1 MSILAAVAVPHPPLI
16 FQEVGQGREKTISKT
31 VEAYKEAMNF
41 VASFKPD
48 TIILT
53 SPHTELYADYFHVS
67 GSKGADGDFTRFG
80 APQVKIHADYDEAF
94 VALLS
99 EYAQKQN
106 IPCGTLGEKDPSLD
120 HASLIPL
127 KFLSEVWQNYR
138 VVRIGLSGLSWQTH
152 YQLGKLIAEVSQK
165 LSRRTVVIASGDL
178 SHKLLADGPYGF
190 ATEGPVFD
198 KETTKAFESGDF
210 EILFNMSPA
219 FCEKAAE
226 CGHRSFL
233 IMAGTLDGKAVKS
246 KLLSYEGP
254 FGVGYAV
261 ATFEPKGENVNR
273 RFDQIFEEKK
283 QKEILNRREKEDALV
298 SFARKCV
305 EAFVENGKP
314 LDFPSD
320 LPDELMK
327 NRAGTFVTLKKDG
340 KLRGCIGTIE
350 PVRENIA
357 REIWHNAVSA
367 CSKDPRFQPVQK
379 DELKDI
385 VYSVDVLTE
394 AKPVKDKSLL
404 DPKKHGIIVQNGMRR
419 GLLLPDLE
427 GVDTTDEQIRIARQK
442 GGIAS
447 FEPIDLFYFEVKR
460 HH

>member
-16 FQEVGQGREKTISKT
+16 FEEVGQGREKEISKT
-31 VEAYKEAMNF
+31 VEAYKEAMRF

-48 TIILT
+48 TIIIT

-67 GSKGADGDFTRFG
+67 DGKGADGNFTRFN
-80 APQVKIHADYDEAF
+80 APQVKIHADYDEEF
-94 VALLS
+94 VRLLS
-99 EYAQKQN
+99 EYALKQN
-106 IPCGTLGEKDPSLD
+106 IPCGTLGEKDPSID
-120 HASLIPL
+120 HGSLIPL
-127 KFLSEVWQNYR
+127 RFLSETWQNYR

-152 YQLGKLIAEVSQK
+152 YQLGKIIAEVSKK
-165 LSRRTVVIASGDL
+165 LSRRTVFIASGDL

-190 ATEGPVFD
+190 VAEGPVFD
-198 KETTKAFESGDF
+198 EKTTKAFKSGDF
-210 EILFNMSPA
+210 GMLFDFSPA

-233 IMAGTLDGKAVKS
+233 IMAGALDGKNIQS

-261 ATFEPKGENVNR
+261 ATFEPKGDDNNR
-273 RFDQIFEEKK
+273 RFDEKFEEKK
-283 QKEILNRREKEDALV
+283 QKEILSRREKEDALV
-298 SFARKCV
+298 RFARKCV
-305 EAFVENGKP
+305 ETFVQNGKP
-314 LDFPSD
+314 LDFPNN
-320 LPDELMK
+320 LPDELIK
-327 NRAGTFVTLKKDG
+327 NKAGVFVTLKKDG
-340 KLRGCIGTIE
+340 ELRGCIGTIE

-367 CSKDPRFQPVQK
+367 CSKDPRFKPVQK

-394 AKPVKDKSLL
+394 AKPVKDKALL
-404 DPKKHGIIVQNGMRR
+404 DPKIHGIIVQNGMRR

-427 GVDTTDEQIRIARQK
+427 GIDTVDEQIRIARMK
-442 GGIAS
+442 AGIAT
-447 FEPIDLFYFEVKR
+447 FEPVDLFYFEVKR